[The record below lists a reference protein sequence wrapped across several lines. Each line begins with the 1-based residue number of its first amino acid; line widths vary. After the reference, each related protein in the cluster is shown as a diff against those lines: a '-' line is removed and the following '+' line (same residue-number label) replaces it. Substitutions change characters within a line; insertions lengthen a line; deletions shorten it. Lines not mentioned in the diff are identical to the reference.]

1 MSRRGP
7 AQKRKI
13 NPDPRFK
20 DKVIG
25 KFINKMMQDGNKSVS
40 ERIFYGCLDIIKEKT
55 KVEDPLTIFRQ
66 ALENAKPLLEVRS
79 RRVGGA
85 NYQVPVEVKA
95 DRRQALAMKWI
106 LGYATDRGERTMEE
120 RLAGELIDANESRGG
135 SIKKR
140 EDVHKMAEANR
151 AFAHYRW

>member
-1 MSRRGP
+1 MSRRGGIP
-7 AQKRKI
+7 KRKI

-20 DKVIG
+20 DKVIAKFVNKLMFDG
-25 KFINKMMQDGNKSVS
+25 KKGVAERVFYKS
-40 ERIFYGCLDIIKEKT
+40 LDLIQEK
-55 KVEDPLTIFRQ
+55 KGDDALKIFRQ

-95 DRRQALAMKWI
+95 ERRVALAMKWLI
-106 LGYATDRGERTMEE
+106 NYARERGEHSMEE
-120 RLAGELIDANESRGG
+120 RLAGEVMDAFDNKGG
-135 SIKKR
+135 AIKKR